1 MATHA
6 RFNNCATC
14 ASLDYYFKPMT
25 VPRNPFCSVSRPL
38 GASYRSCDSPKC
50 QPQLGAVFSE
60 KRTVR
65 LLGES
70 QRCLDRSS
78 FPRRLIIHCRFKFA
92 TATFRTSITLVL
104 CLHRSS
110 LTNVSIVTDFV
121 EIVATVVTEGEQH
134 GKATRH
140 VVDSAV

>member
-1 MATHA
+1 MSTAA
-6 RFNNCATC
+6 R
-14 ASLDYYFKPMT
+14 
-25 VPRNPFCSVSRPL
+25 
-38 GASYRSCDSPKC
+38 
-50 QPQLGAVFSE
+50 AVFSE

-78 FPRRLIIHCRFKFA
+78 FLRRLIIHCRFKFA

-110 LTNVSIVTDFV
+110 LTNVSTVTNFV
-121 EIVATVVTEGEQH
+121 EIVATVVTEGEQR

-140 VVDSAV
+140 VVDPAI